1 MPDEFSVLAQKAALT
16 INNSEAAQLANHL
29 VRISAFVSL
38 LNTTN
43 MPTETDRGAPGVCLG
58 FWPIDEVSD
67 PGKADVTEKQRF
79 SIPPL
84 FREKW

>member
-38 LNTTN
+38 LNKTN
-43 MPTETDRGAPGVCLG
+43 MPTKTDRGYPGVCLG
-58 FWPIDEVSD
+58 FWPIDEVGN
-67 PGKADVTEKQRF
+67 PGKADTTEKHRF